1 MKSYTAFHLFIIY
14 IFEEDIFYNMIRGN
28 EENALI
34 IVVNTVLFIILF
46 FMILVFT
53 EMVELNFCNLSKNIK
68 RNIAYR
74 AESEDDKGIRRD
86 TMIEIGD
93 NYIVPEDYINDPS
106 NKE

>member
-1 MKSYTAFHLFIIY
+1 
-14 IFEEDIFYNMIRGN
+14 MIKGE
-28 EENALI
+28 EENTLI

-68 RNIAYR
+68 RNIANR
-74 AESEDDKGIRRD
+74 AEYEEDIADRAEYEEDNIISND
-86 TMIEIGD
+86 TLIEIEG
-93 NYIVPEDYINDPS
+93 NYIITEDYINGPS